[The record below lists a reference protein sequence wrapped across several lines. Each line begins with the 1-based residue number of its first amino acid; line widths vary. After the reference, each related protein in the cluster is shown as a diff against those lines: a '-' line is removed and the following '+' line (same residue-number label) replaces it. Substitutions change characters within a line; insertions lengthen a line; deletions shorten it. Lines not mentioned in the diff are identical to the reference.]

1 MRGQDLR
8 RSETHS
14 RPFVMGILNVTP
26 DSFSDGGRYTD
37 ADAAVEHAFRMIDE
51 GAEIIDI
58 GAESTRPGFT
68 PVPAEEEIARLI
80 PVIERLRQSSD
91 VIISADTMKTETARA
106 AISAGA
112 DIINDVNAL
121 RWPGMLD
128 LLSESEVPAV
138 VMHMTGSPADT
149 HSQIVEGTVIDA
161 VRDFLN
167 GRIAAAEDR
176 GVSRDMLI
184 IDPGIGFGK
193 TMWQNGELIRN
204 LDLIGIGLPMLVGVS
219 RKRVLATMYP
229 GADADEATVRAGL
242 TAAQKGAD
250 ILRVHD
256 VGRVAEA
263 VQNMNL

>member
-8 RSETHS
+8 RSETHP

-128 LLSESEVPAV
+128 LL
-138 VMHMTGSPADT
+138 
-149 HSQIVEGTVIDA
+149 
-161 VRDFLN
+161 
-167 GRIAAAEDR
+167 
-176 GVSRDMLI
+176 
-184 IDPGIGFGK
+184 
-193 TMWQNGELIRN
+193 RN
-204 LDLIGIGLPMLVGVS
+204 
-219 RKRVLATMYP
+219 R
-229 GADADEATVRAGL
+229 
-242 TAAQKGAD
+242 
-250 ILRVHD
+250 
-256 VGRVAEA
+256 
-263 VQNMNL
+263 